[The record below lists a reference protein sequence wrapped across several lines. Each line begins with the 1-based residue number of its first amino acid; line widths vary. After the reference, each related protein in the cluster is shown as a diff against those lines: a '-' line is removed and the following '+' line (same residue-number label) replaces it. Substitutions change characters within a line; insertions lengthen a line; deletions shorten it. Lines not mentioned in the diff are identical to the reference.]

1 MKYKDKQYYLD
12 NITSTF
18 NGFVYK
24 DYDAFKSGKGVCYI
38 CEMDLE
44 ALESGEA
51 TLEEVAETRE
61 TILKKCSEFE
71 HPGKTLEEF
80 ATMVFED
87 SDWTCIET
95 TIDQMLD
102 YWEEWSEC

>member
-1 MKYKDKQYYLD
+1 MIKDKQYYLD

-24 DYDAFKSGKGVCYI
+24 DYDAFNSGEGVCYI
-38 CEMDLE
+38 CECDLE
-44 ALESGEA
+44 RLREEDVE
-51 TLEEVAETRE
+51 LEEVIETRQ
-61 TILKKCSEFE
+61 TILDKCSQFE
-71 HPGKTLEEF
+71 HPGKTNEEF
-80 ATMVFED
+80 ARMVFEE

-102 YWEEWSEC
+102 YWEDWRNC